1 MTAPDPDYARGWL
14 FAESLLDEDRLA
26 RLDAMSDEEVD
37 AELRAGGVDPESV
50 PSAEGILA
58 KAAALAAGGASGV
71 VDHARGWAFAE
82 RLLAEDGGEKP
93 ATSGGARS
101 ADYYLGKAAELARQ
115 EEAREKASSLPSSL
129 PKRSPRRRR
138 TAWVAALVPAALVT
152 IFAVMNGGAIA
163 AIVRGQEVKS
173 TDTWFPWRPPPPTPQ
188 EKAASIRVEALAACN
203 SQDWSDC
210 EEKLD
215 EAEQI
220 DPDGESTKVVVKAR
234 AAIDAWRRTTDP
246 GEKPHLKPTPRP

>member
-1 MTAPDPDYARGWL
+1 
-14 FAESLLDEDRLA
+14 
-26 RLDAMSDEEVD
+26 MSDEEV
-37 AELRAGGVDPESV
+37 AVELRAGGVDLESV
-50 PSAEGILA
+50 PSAEHLLA
-58 KAAALAAGGASGV
+58 KAAAFAASEASGA

-82 RLLAEDGGEKP
+82 KLLAEDRGEKP
-93 ATSGGARS
+93 ATPDGARS
-101 ADYYLGKAAELARQ
+101 ADFYLGKAAELARQ
-115 EEAREKASSLPSSL
+115 EEARDEASSLPSSL

-138 TAWVAALVPAALVT
+138 MTWVAALVPAALVT

-163 AIVRGQEVKS
+163 AIVRGQEVKP

-188 EKAASIRVEALAACN
+188 QKAASIRVEALAACN

-215 EAEQI
+215 EAQEI
-220 DPDGESTKVVVKAR
+220 DPDGENTKVVVNAR

-246 GEKPHLKPTPRP
+246 NQKPHRKPTPGR